1 MYSKLLVPLDE
12 SGLSEGILPFART
25 LASASK
31 IPVELLHVIDPD
43 IIVASADPPIGR
55 FFDTVEADLK
65 RTSSDYLKSVA
76 ASFPGSLTVHRS
88 VEIGKPAEVIVD
100 RAASNRGILIT
111 MSTHG
116 RSGIERWFLGS
127 VADKVLHAS
136 ANPLLL
142 VRSTAKS
149 KTSDGATLKTIL
161 VPLDGSPLAELVL
174 PHVAEVAKAMKL
186 EVVLLRVYSVPVQT
200 YTGEGFA
207 PDYTQLTESI
217 REETKSYLE
226 GKVEQLQGEGL
237 DRVSHVM
244 LGGEAA
250 GEVIDMARETPDSLM
265 AMCTHGRSGVERWV
279 LGSVTDRVV
288 RHGGDPVLVIR
299 SAQT

>member
-1 MYSKLLVPLDE
+1 MYSNLLVPLDG
-12 SGLSEGILPFART
+12 SQLSEAILPFARS

-31 IPVELLHVIDPD
+31 IPVELLQVIDPD
-43 IIVASADPPIGR
+43 TIVVSADPPIGR

-65 RTSSDYLKSVA
+65 RASSDYLKSVA
-76 ASFPGSLTVHRS
+76 GSFPDSLTVQRS

-100 RAASNRGILIT
+100 RAASHRGTLIA

-142 VRSTAKS
+142 VRATAKN
-149 KTSDGATLKTIL
+149 KTGDVAALKTIL

-186 EVVLLRVYSVPVQT
+186 VVVLLRVYSVPVQA
-200 YTGEGFA
+200 YAGEGFV
-207 PDYTQLTESI
+207 PDYTQVTESI
-217 REETKSYLE
+217 REEAKSYLE
-226 GKVEQLQGEGL
+226 GKVEQLKGEGL
-237 DRVSHVM
+237 DRVSYVM

-250 GEVIDMARETPDSLM
+250 GEVIDMARDTPDSLM
-265 AMCTHGRSGVERWV
+265 AMCTHGRSGVGRWV

-299 SAQT
+299 SEQT

>member
-1 MYSKLLVPLDE
+1 MYSKLLVPLDG

-25 LASASK
+25 LASAAK

-43 IIVASADPPIGR
+43 IIVAIADPPIGR
-55 FFDTVEADLK
+55 FFDTVEADLN

-76 ASFPGSLTVHRS
+76 VSFPGSLTVHRS

-100 RAASNRGILIT
+100 RAASNRGTLIT

-136 ANPLLL
+136 TNPLLL
-142 VRSTAKS
+142 VRATAKS
-149 KTSDGATLKTIL
+149 KTSDVATLKTIL

-186 EVVLLRVYSVPVQT
+186 EVVLLRVYSMPVQG

-237 DRVSHVM
+237 DRVSYVM

-265 AMCTHGRSGVERWV
+265 AMCTHGRSGVGRWV
-279 LGSVTDRVV
+279 MGSVTDRVV

>member
-1 MYSKLLVPLDE
+1 MYSKLLVPLDG
-12 SGLSEGILPFART
+12 SRLSEGILPFART

-43 IIVASADPPIGR
+43 TIVASADPPVGR
-55 FFDTVEADLK
+55 FFDTVEADLE

-76 ASFPGSLTVHRS
+76 ASFPCSLTVHRS
-88 VEIGKPAEVIVD
+88 VEIGKPADVIVD
-100 RAASNRGILIT
+100 RAASHRGTLIA

-142 VRSTAKS
+142 VRATPKS
-149 KTSDGATLKTIL
+149 KTSDVAMLKTIL

-237 DRVSHVM
+237 DRVSYVM